1 MKKRIMATVMAA
13 GLLLPGAT
21 LAGSNIAGA
30 GFATCRE
37 YSEGLADPATYDLVV
52 SWILGFYSG
61 MNANNDAE
69 GKPQRDLSGLGGEE
83 NSNALTAE
91 IAKACEADPD
101 APLVTHVYP
110 LYETL
115 PEYVKE

>member
-1 MKKRIMATVMAA
+1 MKNRIIGSALAV
-13 GLLLPGAT
+13 GLLLPGTA

-30 GFATCRE
+30 GFSTCRE
-37 YSEGLADPATYDLVV
+37 YSEGLSDPTTYNLVV

-69 GKPQRDLSGLGGEE
+69 GKPQRDLSGLVGEE

-115 PEYVKE
+115 PDYEK

>member
-1 MKKRIMATVMAA
+1 MRDRLLASVVAA
-13 GLLLPGAT
+13 ALLLPGT
-21 LAGSNIAGA
+21 SLAGSNIAGA

-37 YSEGLADPATYDLVV
+37 YSEGLADPTTYNLVV

-69 GKPQRDLSGLGGEE
+69 GRPQRDLAGLGGEE
-83 NSNALTAE
+83 NANALTAE
-91 IAKACEADPD
+91 IARACEADPD

-115 PEYVKE
+115 PEYVK

>member
-1 MKKRIMATVMAA
+1 MRLKRIAWVLAA
-13 GLLLPGAT
+13 GLLLPGVSQ
-21 LAGSNIAGA
+21 AGSNIAGA
-30 GFATCRE
+30 GFSTCKE
-37 YSEGLADPATYDLVV
+37 FKEGLSDPTTYNLVV

-69 GKPQRDLSGLGGEE
+69 GKPQRDLAGLGGEE
-83 NSNALTAE
+83 NANALTGE
-91 IAKACEADPD
+91 IAKACESDPD

-115 PEYVKE
+115 PEYVKA